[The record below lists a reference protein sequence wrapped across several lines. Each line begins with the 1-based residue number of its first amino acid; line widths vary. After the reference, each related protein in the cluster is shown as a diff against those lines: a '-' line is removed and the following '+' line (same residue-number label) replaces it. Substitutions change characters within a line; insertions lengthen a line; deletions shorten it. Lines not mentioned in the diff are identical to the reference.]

1 MEVLRARCFFLH
13 LGPLLRIH
21 LAVLLL
27 VWPRS
32 EHVWIDDV
40 DPEHV
45 SSITRNDQICQP
57 EPIRDDRCSVDEH
70 CNVQDIVQILQ
81 RSSHAQICSTVQ
93 KFSIWSI
100 GRFGHGGNA
109 TVAQRT
115 DGGRDQVAEVV
126 LPSRCVVKPAQP
138 ESNVHNRREHQGH
151 AQSLQPLGVFRPPTL
166 RTCACHGGDFLRI
179 GLTSIWCVVRTIVP
193 FDIRRKISMSL
204 SRSFGTWWLSSSR
217 QMAIRITQAPR
228 WSAGVVNDPGA
239 RFFPIFSRDRA
250 SNTAARVHPFAWPH
264 AMDTPCV

>member
-138 ESNVHNRREHQGH
+138 ESNVHNLVGLVVGQFPWSCLQLRRFSDLFVPSPARTDESTK
-151 AQSLQPLGVFRPPTL
+151 ATRKAFSLLAFSVRRRFAPAPAMEVTFCGLG
-166 RTCACHGGDFLRI
+166 
-179 GLTSIWCVVRTIVP
+179 
-193 FDIRRKISMSL
+193 
-204 SRSFGTWWLSSSR
+204 
-217 QMAIRITQAPR
+217 
-228 WSAGVVNDPGA
+228 
-239 RFFPIFSRDRA
+239 
-250 SNTAARVHPFAWPH
+250 
-264 AMDTPCV
+264 